1 MLNQKIIEEFNITKG
16 WSSERVNK
24 SDKPLER
31 LTEKIFLNREETT
44 ISKIKNGRWAITIYL
59 TENKSII
66 SKHWTMVC
74 QQIR

>member
-66 SKHWTMVC
+66 SKH
-74 QQIR
+74 